1 MGRSTMTTSMPEAGG
16 AGPAVATPDP
26 VPAMPDP
33 VAGADSLLLH
43 LDGFEGPL
51 DLLLELARGQK
62 VDLARISI
70 LSLVE
75 QYLAVI
81 ESARAVRLELA
92 ADWLV
97 MAAWLTWLK
106 SRLLIPADKL
116 ATEEAGAAADILA
129 ARLAELAAMRTGA
142 AWLGTRAQLGH
153 DVFRRGEP
161 ESFQDID
168 RSRLALDLGALVQAY
183 LGALRRGSRS
193 GQYRPRPVTLWS
205 VKEALARLGSLL
217 GSLPDWASLEQ
228 FLPDTLASPLERR
241 GALAATLLAGLE
253 MARGGGLRLRQDEEF
268 GPILFRSAPRDIP
281 QTNLL
286 GDDLPGPDSAG
297 PASEDG

>member
-1 MGRSTMTTSMPEAGG
+1 MTTASTSEATAPAAPAPEELS
-16 AGPAVATPDP
+16 P
-26 VPAMPDP
+26 
-33 VAGADSLLLH
+33 DSLLLH

-75 QYLAVI
+75 QYLTVI
-81 ESARAVRLELA
+81 EGARRIRLEMA

-106 SRLLIPADKL
+106 SRLLVPADKL
-116 ATEEAGAAADILA
+116 AAEEAGAAADVLA

-142 AWLGTRAQLGH
+142 AWLGSRAQLGH
-153 DVFRRGEP
+153 DVFRRGAP
-161 ESFQDID
+161 EEFQEVD

-183 LGALRRGSRS
+183 LAALRRGTKH
-193 GQYRPRPVTLWS
+193 GHYRPRPVTLWS
-205 VKEALARLGSLL
+205 VKEALARLGTLL

-228 FLPDTLASPLERR
+228 FLPEYVETPLERR
-241 GALAATLLAGLE
+241 GAMAATLIAGLE
-253 MARGGGLRLRQDEEF
+253 MARGGLLRLRQDDAF
-268 GPILFRSAPRDIP
+268 GPILFRATQGELLEPELAEDALEAPD
-281 QTNLL
+281 
-286 GDDLPGPDSAG
+286 
-297 PASEDG
+297 ASGSVPEVG